1 MKRKH
6 AKTLAAIFSRPT
18 PGSIPWGDIESLFR
32 ALGAEIQEREGSRI
46 AVVLFGEVRVFH
58 RPHPSPDTYR
68 QGCGGQHP
76 QVVGRERRDPVNN
89 IMIID
94 GYRAVIQYDPDIE
107 MFRGEFTGLNGGA
120 DFYADSVAKLREE
133 GRVSLRVFL
142 EECRERGIEPTKS
155 YSGKF
160 QVRLPEELHKNA
172 VDAAMA
178 KGQSLNQFVATA
190 IEHELSA

>member
-1 MKRKH
+1 M
-6 AKTLAAIFSRPT
+6 
-18 PGSIPWGDIESLFR
+18 
-32 ALGAEIQEREGSRI
+32 
-46 AVVLFGEVRVFH
+46 
-58 RPHPSPDTYR
+58 
-68 QGCGGQHP
+68 
-76 QVVGRERRDPVNN
+76 NN

-94 GYRAVIQYDPDIE
+94 GYRAVIQYAPDIE
-107 MFRGEFTGLNGGA
+107 MFRGEFTGLNGGV

-142 EECRERGIEPTKS
+142 EECQKRGIEPTKT

-172 VDAAMA
+172 VDAATA

>member
-1 MKRKH
+1 M
-6 AKTLAAIFSRPT
+6 
-18 PGSIPWGDIESLFR
+18 
-32 ALGAEIQEREGSRI
+32 
-46 AVVLFGEVRVFH
+46 
-58 RPHPSPDTYR
+58 
-68 QGCGGQHP
+68 
-76 QVVGRERRDPVNN
+76 NN

-120 DFYADSVAKLREE
+120 DFYADSVVKLREE

-172 VDAAMA
+172 VDAAIA